1 MGTLRVIKPGDV
13 VGRLTVTRECRRNR
27 HGQLQ
32 YLCLCECGD
41 EKYIN
46 AQSLSNGNTS
56 SCGCLRRERISEC
69 NSTHRMSGTRLYRIW
84 RDMRTRTSNP
94 ESAAYHQYGGRG
106 IRCHLALETFEGFM
120 DNIPDGYHDNLTL
133 DRINVDGDYEPG
145 NLRWSTQREQQ
156 NNRRNN
162 RLVELSDA
170 VRRTVAEASRM
181 FGIPASVIYER
192 INNGWDHY
200 DAVTTPVGQRR

>member
-1 MGTLRVIKPGDV
+1 
-13 VGRLTVTRECRRNR
+13 
-27 HGQLQ
+27 
-32 YLCLCECGD
+32 
-41 EKYIN
+41 
-46 AQSLSNGNTS
+46 
-56 SCGCLRRERISEC
+56 
-69 NSTHRMSGTRLYRIW
+69 
-84 RDMRTRTSNP
+84 MRTRTSNP